1 VNVLVMP
8 GGLKLDELAELGVA
22 RASFGEGLMRVAM
35 EAAAAEASGY
45 RATNP
50 G

>member
-1 VNVLVMP
+1 
-8 GGLKLDELAELGVA
+8 VA

-35 EAAAAEASGY
+35 EAAAQAAADYS
-45 RATNP
+45 ATNP